1 MWTRKQQEL
10 ELLYLFLPKVRRRK
24 IVVHW
29 SFRLYALWSA
39 CSCSKLLVPCMHVGD
54 AHDEVVVD
62 RYDSWRCNARLL
74 QVGEETTR
82 VPPWRTDR
90 SGIWARAFS
99 PPPVLAGD
107 DARAKLPPPRRV
119 PVTLQRH
126 CHGMR
131 SGGQSYRLCNHL
143 IK

>member
-1 MWTRKQQEL
+1 
-10 ELLYLFLPKVRRRK
+10 
-24 IVVHW
+24 
-29 SFRLYALWSA
+29 
-39 CSCSKLLVPCMHVGD
+39 MHVGD

-107 DARAKLPPPRRV
+107 ARAGQAAATAPRTRDPAAPLP
-119 PVTLQRH
+119 RH
-126 CHGMR
+126 AIRGPE
-131 SGGQSYRLCNHL
+131 L
-143 IK
+143 